1 MNNENG
7 FDLVV
12 VVVIFAATTQLGRL
26 VTKAQDLVI
35 SFQLGE
41 GENIPKFHLRALQI
55 RGENFLLQDKTGQIN
70 NLTGKYIMKPTTNT
84 VNKLNVETLVK

>member
-41 GENIPKFHLRALQI
+41 GENIPKFSPLI
-55 RGENFLLQDKTGQIN
+55 
-70 NLTGKYIMKPTTNT
+70 
-84 VNKLNVETLVK
+84 